1 MIKNVFCLYLIINLS
16 IISFSCTS
24 IEEKDL
30 KQIETSPSEVELD
43 QSISVLPSL
52 NSVINKISPSVVAI
66 NISTLERD
74 FFLRQRT
81 QNADGSGVIITEDG
95 FIVTNNH
102 VVSNANTIS
111 VTLHDGN
118 IYEASILG
126 KFPNSDIALL
136 KIPSNNL
143 TPLPFSKDDS
153 LRTGDWVI
161 ALGNAFGLEGGP
173 TVTLGIVSALNRS
186 IKTED
191 GMILTDMI
199 QTDAAI
205 NQGNSG
211 GPLVNLQGELV
222 GLNTILLSRA
232 EGIGFA
238 ISSYLVKRYTE
249 DLMEFGEVIIPW
261 LGMELAT
268 LTQAQAKTYCNWGYK
283 TCEYQSIDGILI
295 MEVEENSPSYQA
307 GFRGGDLLTH
317 VESEKV
323 KSSREFYSRLW
334 SYKLGNTINLKG
346 KRLSKDISFDI
357 LLEKKND

>member
-1 MIKNVFCLYLIINLS
+1 MLKNVFWLYLIINLS

-24 IEEKDL
+24 IEEK
-30 KQIETSPSEVELD
+30 KQIETSPTEVELD

-74 FFLRQRT
+74 FFFRQRT

-118 IYEASILG
+118 IYEASVLG

-136 KIPSNNL
+136 KIPANNL
-143 TPLPFSKDDS
+143 KPLPFSKDDS
-153 LRTGDWVI
+153 LKIGDWVI

-205 NQGNSG
+205 NQGYSG

-283 TCEYQSIDGILI
+283 TCEYQSTDGILI
-295 MEVEENSPSYQA
+295 MAVEHNSPSYQA
-307 GFRGGDLLTH
+307 GIRGGDLLTH
-317 VESEKV
+317 VEYEKV

-346 KRLSKDISFDI
+346 KRLNKDVSFDI
-357 LLEKKND
+357 LLEKK